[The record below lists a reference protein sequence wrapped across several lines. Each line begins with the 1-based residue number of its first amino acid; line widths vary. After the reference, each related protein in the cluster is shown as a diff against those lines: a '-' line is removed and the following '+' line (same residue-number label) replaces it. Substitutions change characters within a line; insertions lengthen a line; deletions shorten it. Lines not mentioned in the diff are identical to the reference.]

1 MFQLIK
7 HITMTARCRHSVD
20 YSEYR
25 FSVDN
30 SYLAMGC
37 NCRICREVREVWAQ
51 LGNPL

>member
-7 HITMTARCRHSVD
+7 HITMTARSRECVD

-25 FSVDN
+25 DN

-37 NCRICREVREVWAQ
+37 DCRICREVREVWAQ